1 MSPRLNDLLFLIRQH
16 PAFQEFLNGPGAPEL
31 RDFRPGAGPEAEQR
45 VEYIY
50 RSGRRQ
56 QDNAWRQF
64 LIGEP
69 TSDKEKS

>member
-1 MSPRLNDLLFLIRQH
+1 MTQLDDLLFIIRQH
-16 PAFQEFLNGPGAPEL
+16 PAKDELLKGPGAPEAKEY
-31 RDFRPGAGPEAEQR
+31 RPGTDPTVQWAEH
-45 VEYIY
+45 IY

>member
-1 MSPRLNDLLFLIRQH
+1 MTPTLKELLFAIRQH
-16 PAFQEFLNGPGAPEL
+16 PGFQELLKGPGAPEAK
-31 RDFRPGAGPEAEQR
+31 DYRPGVPFFEHAAEQA
-45 VEYIY
+45 Y

-64 LIGEP
+64 LIGDP

>member
-1 MSPRLNDLLFLIRQH
+1 MTKQLDELLFLIRQH
-16 PAFQEFLNGPGAPEL
+16 PAKNELLEGPGLPEAKEY
-31 RDFRPGAGPEAEQR
+31 RPGSDPAAQWAEH
-45 VEYIY
+45 IY
-50 RSGRRQ
+50 RSGRRL

>member
-1 MSPRLNDLLFLIRQH
+1 MSQLDDLFFLIRQH
-16 PAFQEFLNGPGAPEL
+16 PAYEELLKGPGAPEVKE
-31 RDFRPGAGPEAEQR
+31 FRPGVDVLTFAAESA
-45 VEYIY
+45 Y

-64 LIGEP
+64 LIGQP

>member
-1 MSPRLNDLLFLIRQH
+1 MTQTLNELLFAIRQH
-16 PAFQEFLNGPGAPEL
+16 PGFRELLQGPGVPEPKEY
-31 RDFRPGAGPEAEQR
+31 RPGADPNAHMADH
-45 VEYIY
+45 IY